1 MPTRMLSRYENEHP
15 SLTPHWRQVTSKRYD
30 SLPAVDVVVGSWVCV
45 VDCELPNQNHIQLF
59 CFWVAAWLF
68 EGTVEATRL
77 IMKISFSETSLSSIK
92 PVLSALYRIFL
103 FIIEWGFK
111 KRSQTPLLSFQ
122 PPNISQNCRTQNSR
136 LEHWFNAFQS
146 STPTPS
152 SHDQRKLKQRTNCS
166 GQRVVLLPMASVI
179 QTWSGGLQGRMAY
192 NDLIFGRSLKMS
204 ASFLSVPS

>member
-1 MPTRMLSRYENEHP
+1 MPARMLSRYENEHP

-77 IMKISFSETSLSSIK
+77 IMKISFSEISLSSIK

-103 FIIEWGFK
+103 
-111 KRSQTPLLSFQ
+111 LSFQ
-122 PPNISQNCRTQNSR
+122 PPNISQNSRIQNSR
-136 LEHWFNAFQS
+136 LEHWFNASQS
-146 STPTPS
+146 SKPTPS

-179 QTWSGGLQGRMAY
+179 QTWSGGLQCRMAY
-192 NDLIFGRSLKMS
+192 NDLIFGRSLRMS